1 MQRKE
6 GKIQPQ
12 ANDLEQAVLGA
23 IMLDKSAFDT
33 VSEILHEDC
42 FYNGV
47 HQIIFSAM
55 KKLNS
60 RGVPVDILTV
70 VQELQRLGKVD
81 QVGGPYYVTKLTNEV
96 VSSTEA
102 TVVYQS
108 RIVLQKY
115 IQRQIIRMSGEL
127 HNMGYDDATDVFDLM
142 DYAEK
147 SLFAITGMISKNEYK
162 HIKEEIPA
170 FLDRL
175 ELLSLKDEQVTGVPS
190 GFKELDRVTNGWQNT
205 DLIIIAARP
214 SVGKTAFALNL
225 ARNAAMDQHKST
237 NVGLFSIEMSSQQLI
252 QRIMSREA
260 GINMGALSRGRVG
273 RFEVLAAAAE
283 NLMQA
288 NIYIDDSSSL
298 NLYELKSKARKM
310 VKKHEVGLIIID
322 YLQLMQGE
330 TKKNS
335 NREQEISTISRSLKA
350 LAKELNVPVIALS
363 QLSRD
368 VEKRAEKVPQLS
380 DLRESGAIEQDADMV
395 MFLYRPSES
404 ERLADA
410 ELENKGMAKIAKHRN
425 GSLESFAFEVD
436 NSIQTWKEIGVLG
449 YEKTQ
454 AVGVRKQGEEMP
466 F

>member
-70 VQELQRLGKVD
+70 VQELISLGQLDK
-81 QVGGPYYVTKLTNEV
+81 VGGPFYVTSLTNQV
-96 VSSTEA
+96 VSAANIEHH
-102 TVVYQS
+102 S
-108 RIVLQKY
+108 RIVLQKH
-115 IQRQIIRMSGEL
+115 IQRQIIRMSSEL
-127 HNMGYDDATDVFDLM
+127 VNLGYDDSTDVFDLM

-162 HIKEEIPA
+162 HIKEELPA
-170 FLDRL
+170 FIDHV

-190 GFKELDRVTNGWQNT
+190 GFRELDRVTNGWQPT

-214 SVGKTAFALNL
+214 SVGKTAFALNI

-404 ERLADA
+404 ERLADR

-436 NSIQTWKEIGVLG
+436 NSVQTWKEIGVLG
-449 YEKTQ
+449 YEKMQ
-454 AVGVRKQGEEMP
+454 VVGERKQGEEMP

>member
-42 FYNGV
+42 FYKDS
-47 HQIIFSAM
+47 HQVIFSAM
-55 KKLNS
+55 KNLNTRS
-60 RGVPVDILTV
+60 VPIDILTT
-70 VQELQRLGKVD
+70 VQELIRIGKIAEA
-81 QVGGPYYVTKLTNEV
+81 GGPYNVTSLTNAV
-96 VSSTEA
+96 VSAANVEHH
-102 TVVYQS
+102 S

-147 SLFAITGMISKNEYK
+147 SLFAITGMISKKEYK

-190 GFKELDRVTNGWQNT
+190 GFKELDRVTNGWQPT

-214 SVGKTAFALNL
+214 SVGKTAFALNI
-225 ARNAAMDQHKST
+225 ARNAAMDQQKPI

-273 RFEVLAAAAE
+273 RFEVLTTAAE

-322 YLQLMQGE
+322 YLQLMQVE

-404 ERLADA
+404 ERLADR

-436 NSIQTWKEIGVLG
+436 NSVQTWKEIGVLG
-449 YEKTQ
+449 YEKMKF
-454 AVGVRKQGEEMP
+454 VGVRKDDDAP

>member
-70 VQELQRLGKVD
+70 VQELISLGQLDK
-81 QVGGPYYVTKLTNEV
+81 VGGPFYVTSLTNQV
-96 VSSTEA
+96 VSAANIEHH
-102 TVVYQS
+102 S

-350 LAKELNVPVIALS
+350 LAKELNIPVIALS

-449 YEKTQ
+449 YEKMKF
-454 AVGVRKQGEEMP
+454 VGVRKDDDAP

>member
-1 MQRKE
+1 MHRDN

-12 ANDLEQAVLGA
+12 AIDLEQAVLGA

-33 VSEILHEDC
+33 ISEILHEDC
-42 FYNGV
+42 FYNGS
-47 HQIIFSAM
+47 HQVIFSAM

-60 RGVPVDILTV
+60 RGIPIDILTT
-70 VQELQRLGKVD
+70 VQELQRLGKVE
-81 QVGGPYYVTKLTNEV
+81 QVGGPYYVTSLTNQVISAANIE
-96 VSSTEA
+96 TH
-102 TVVYQS
+102 S

-127 HNMGYDDATDVFDLM
+127 VNLGYDESTDVFDLM

-162 HIKEEIPA
+162 HIKEELPA
-170 FLDRL
+170 FLDHV

-190 GFKELDRVTNGWQNT
+190 GFRELDRVTNGWQPT

-214 SVGKTAFALNL
+214 SVGKTAFALNI
-225 ARNAAMDQHKST
+225 ARNAAMDQQKPT

-273 RFEVLAAAAE
+273 RFEVLAAAE

-404 ERLADA
+404 ERLADR

-436 NSIQTWKEIGVLG
+436 NSVQTWKEIGVLG
-449 YEKTQ
+449 YEKMQ
-454 AVGVRKQGEEMP
+454 VVGVRKEGEEMP

>member
-33 VSEILHEDC
+33 VCEILHEDC

-70 VQELQRLGKVD
+70 VQELISLGQLDK
-81 QVGGPYYVTKLTNEV
+81 VGGPFYVTSLTNQV
-96 VSSTEA
+96 VSAANIEHH
-102 TVVYQS
+102 S
-108 RIVLQKY
+108 RIVLQKH
-115 IQRQIIRMSGEL
+115 IQRQIIRMSSEL
-127 HNMGYDDATDVFDLM
+127 VNLGYDDSTDVFDLM

-162 HIKEEIPA
+162 HIKEELPA
-170 FLDRL
+170 FIDHV

-190 GFKELDRVTNGWQNT
+190 GFRELDRVTNGWQPT

-214 SVGKTAFALNL
+214 SVGKTAFALNI

>member
-1 MQRKE
+1 
-6 GKIQPQ
+6 
-12 ANDLEQAVLGA
+12 
-23 IMLDKSAFDT
+23 
-33 VSEILHEDC
+33 
-42 FYNGV
+42 
-47 HQIIFSAM
+47 
-55 KKLNS
+55 
-60 RGVPVDILTV
+60 
-70 VQELQRLGKVD
+70 
-81 QVGGPYYVTKLTNEV
+81 
-96 VSSTEA
+96 
-102 TVVYQS
+102 
-108 RIVLQKY
+108 
-115 IQRQIIRMSGEL
+115 
-127 HNMGYDDATDVFDLM
+127 
-142 DYAEK
+142 
-147 SLFAITGMISKNEYK
+147 
-162 HIKEEIPA
+162 
-170 FLDRL
+170 
-175 ELLSLKDEQVTGVPS
+175 
-190 GFKELDRVTNGWQNT
+190 
-205 DLIIIAARP
+205 
-214 SVGKTAFALNL
+214 
-225 ARNAAMDQHKST
+225 
-237 NVGLFSIEMSSQQLI
+237 
-252 QRIMSREA
+252 
-260 GINMGALSRGRVG
+260 MGALSRGRVG

-310 VKKHEVGLIIID
+310 GKKHEVGLIIID

>member
-33 VSEILHEDC
+33 VCEILHEDC

-70 VQELQRLGKVD
+70 VQELISLGQLDK
-81 QVGGPYYVTKLTNEV
+81 VGGPFYVTSLTNQV
-96 VSSTEA
+96 VSAANIEHH
-102 TVVYQS
+102 S
-108 RIVLQKY
+108 RIVLQKH
-115 IQRQIIRMSGEL
+115 IQRQIIRMSSEL
-127 HNMGYDDATDVFDLM
+127 VNLGYDDSTDVFDLM

-350 LAKELNVPVIALS
+350 LAKELNIPVIALS

-449 YEKTQ
+449 YEKMKF
-454 AVGVRKQGEEMP
+454 VGVRKDDDAP

>member
-70 VQELQRLGKVD
+70 VQELISLGQLDK
-81 QVGGPYYVTKLTNEV
+81 VGGPFYVTSLTNQV
-96 VSSTEA
+96 VSAANIEHH
-102 TVVYQS
+102 S
-108 RIVLQKY
+108 RIVLQKH

-335 NREQEISTISRSLKA
+335 NREQEISTISRS
-350 LAKELNVPVIALS
+350 
-363 QLSRD
+363 R
-368 VEKRAEKVPQLS
+368 
-380 DLRESGAIEQDADMV
+380 
-395 MFLYRPSES
+395 
-404 ERLADA
+404 
-410 ELENKGMAKIAKHRN
+410 KHWQK
-425 GSLESFAFEVD
+425 S
-436 NSIQTWKEIGVLG
+436 
-449 YEKTQ
+449 
-454 AVGVRKQGEEMP
+454 
-466 F
+466 

>member
-1 MQRKE
+1 MHRDN

-12 ANDLEQAVLGA
+12 AIDLEQAVLGA

-33 VSEILHEDC
+33 ISEILHEDC
-42 FYNGV
+42 FYNGS
-47 HQIIFSAM
+47 HQVIFSAM

-60 RGVPVDILTV
+60 RGIPIDILTT
-70 VQELQRLGKVD
+70 VQELQRLGKVE
-81 QVGGPYYVTKLTNEV
+81 QVGGPYYVTSLTNQVISAANIE
-96 VSSTEA
+96 TH
-102 TVVYQS
+102 S

-127 HNMGYDDATDVFDLM
+127 VNLGYDESTDVFDLM

-147 SLFAITGMISKNEYK
+147 SLFAITGMISKKEYK

-170 FLDRL
+170 FLDRI

-190 GFKELDRVTNGWQNT
+190 GFRELDRVTNGWQPT

-214 SVGKTAFALNL
+214 SVGKTAFALNI

-449 YEKTQ
+449 YEKMQ

>member
-33 VSEILHEDC
+33 VCEILHEDC

-70 VQELQRLGKVD
+70 VQELISLGQLDK
-81 QVGGPYYVTKLTNEV
+81 VGGPFYVTSLTNQV
-96 VSSTEA
+96 VSAANIEHH
-102 TVVYQS
+102 S
-108 RIVLQKY
+108 RIVLQKH

-205 DLIIIAARP
+205 ELIIIAARP
-214 SVGKTAFALNL
+214 IVTGKP
-225 ARNAAMDQHKST
+225 
-237 NVGLFSIEMSSQQLI
+237 
-252 QRIMSREA
+252 
-260 GINMGALSRGRVG
+260 LS
-273 RFEVLAAAAE
+273 L
-283 NLMQA
+283 
-288 NIYIDDSSSL
+288 
-298 NLYELKSKARKM
+298 
-310 VKKHEVGLIIID
+310 
-322 YLQLMQGE
+322 
-330 TKKNS
+330 
-335 NREQEISTISRSLKA
+335 
-350 LAKELNVPVIALS
+350 
-363 QLSRD
+363 
-368 VEKRAEKVPQLS
+368 
-380 DLRESGAIEQDADMV
+380 
-395 MFLYRPSES
+395 
-404 ERLADA
+404 
-410 ELENKGMAKIAKHRN
+410 
-425 GSLESFAFEVD
+425 
-436 NSIQTWKEIGVLG
+436 
-449 YEKTQ
+449 
-454 AVGVRKQGEEMP
+454 
-466 F
+466 

>member
-33 VSEILHEDC
+33 VCEILHEDC

-70 VQELQRLGKVD
+70 VQELISLGQLDK
-81 QVGGPYYVTKLTNEV
+81 VGGPFYVTSLTNQV
-96 VSSTEA
+96 VSAANIEHH
-102 TVVYQS
+102 S

-214 SVGKTAFALNL
+214 SVGKTAFALNI
-225 ARNAAMDQHKST
+225 ARNAAMDQQKPI

-273 RFEVLAAAAE
+273 RFEVLTTAAE

-322 YLQLMQGE
+322 YLQLMQVE

-350 LAKELNVPVIALS
+350 LAKELNIPVIALS

-449 YEKTQ
+449 YEKMKF
-454 AVGVRKQGEEMP
+454 VGVRKDDDAP

>member
-70 VQELQRLGKVD
+70 VQELISLGQLDK
-81 QVGGPYYVTKLTNEV
+81 VGGPFYVTSLTNQV
-96 VSSTEA
+96 VSAANIEHH
-102 TVVYQS
+102 S
-108 RIVLQKY
+108 RIVLQKH
-115 IQRQIIRMSGEL
+115 IQRQIIRMSSEL
-127 HNMGYDDATDVFDLM
+127 VNLGYDDSTDVFDLM

-162 HIKEEIPA
+162 HIKEELPA
-170 FLDRL
+170 FLDHV

-190 GFKELDRVTNGWQNT
+190 GFRELDRVTNGWQPT

-214 SVGKTAFALNL
+214 SVGKTAFALNI